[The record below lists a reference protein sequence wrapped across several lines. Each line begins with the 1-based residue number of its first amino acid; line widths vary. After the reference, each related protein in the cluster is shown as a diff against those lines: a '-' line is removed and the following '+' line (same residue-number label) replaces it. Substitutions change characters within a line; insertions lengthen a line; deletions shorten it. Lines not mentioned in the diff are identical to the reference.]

1 MEDWCEIA
9 EDGAGVEDWCEIA
22 EDGTGVEAGV
32 KQLRTKPVWR
42 TGVK

>member
-22 EDGTGVEAGV
+22 EDGTGVEDWCETAEMERFNTDSV
-32 KQLRTKPVWR
+32 
-42 TGVK
+42 